1 MNLIEIARKIPIG
14 SREDIIE
21 KIADM
26 LLNSPKAKEMPSE
39 LVKKIGYYWMQGQLT
54 TDAGIEMLLNAASSI
69 EPENT
74 LTLLNESGFD
84 EAAGM
89 FKEYIHGAK

>member
-1 MNLIEIARKIPIG
+1 MSLIEIARKIPIG

-26 LLNSPKAKEMPSE
+26 LLNSPKAKEMPNE

-54 TDAGIEMLLNAASSI
+54 TDAGMEMLLKAAASI
-69 EPENT
+69 EPRNT
-74 LTLLNESGFD
+74 LELLNGAGFS
-84 EAAGM
+84 EAAKM
-89 FKEYIHGAK
+89 FTEYISKPK